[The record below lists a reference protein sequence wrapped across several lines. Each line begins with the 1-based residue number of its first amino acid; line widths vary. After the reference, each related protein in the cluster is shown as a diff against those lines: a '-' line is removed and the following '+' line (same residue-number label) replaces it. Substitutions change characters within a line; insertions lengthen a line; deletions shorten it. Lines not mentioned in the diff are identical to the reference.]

1 MMNVN
6 FFEKKTINILPYIVG
21 GIFILSLLLMAGYF
35 LFTETYY
42 ENQIQEKN
50 DWLSEHAEQ
59 VVLSR
64 EISRLDRLASD
75 TDTVQQQLL
84 DNRYPMDDIII
95 DVVTAIPDEVNRV
108 QSFTLNSPTQIS
120 LVLDDTTTVMAQTIV
135 EDLIERNYVTDVQFL
150 SVQNQN
156 TEDSGLRF
164 EFIIDINSDNIV
176 KEETE

>member
-21 GIFILSLLLMAGYF
+21 GIFFLSLLLMAGYF
-35 LFTETYY
+35 LFAETYY

-50 DWLSEHAEQ
+50 DWLSEQAEQ

-75 TDTVQQQLL
+75 SDTVQQQLL
-84 DNRYPMDDIII
+84 DNRYPMDEIII
-95 DVVTAIPDEVNRV
+95 DVVSVIPDEVNRV

-135 EDLIERNYVTDVQFL
+135 EGLDEKDYVTDVQFL
-150 SVQNQN
+150 SAQNQN
-156 TEDSGLRF
+156 TEDSALRF
-164 EFIIDINSDNIV
+164 EFIIDIDSGNIV